1 MKTRTKNIIG
11 VLIGLGLT
19 TILAMTFVDLNNEK
33 AQLAVSNVNLE
44 KELETRDSAY
54 NEIINVMFEVESK
67 IEKIKARENLISD
80 MSIGELSKD
89 TKDRMVEDMGKID
102 SLIVETNETVARLVA
117 KLDNANMNLHSF
129 KKRINQLSKDL
140 ENQTQSIATLKEELS
155 KKDVQIADL
164 SADVKS
170 LEYEVSV
177 QEETIT
183 TQMNKI
189 AMQEAEMSKAYF
201 AIGTEKALEKDGLVA
216 KEGGFLWFG
225 KTTELQENAAMDKF
239 SEIDIRTTG
248 RLIVDAEE
256 VNFITEHPTSSYE
269 IVRDGNL
276 IRFIEIKDP
285 KEFWKISKYL
295 VVAVKS

>member
-19 TILAMTFVDLNNEK
+19 VALAMAFINIRNEK
-33 AQLAVSNVNLE
+33 TQLAETKVSLE
-44 KELETRDSAY
+44 KELHTRDSAY
-54 NEIINVMFEVESK
+54 NEIINVMYEVESK
-67 IEKIKARENLISD
+67 IEKIKARENLISNMSSGELT
-80 MSIGELSKD
+80 MSIKD
-89 TKDRMVEDMGKID
+89 QMVADMGRID
-102 SLIVETNETVARLVA
+102 SLIIETNETVSKLVS
-117 KLDNANMNLHSF
+117 KLDNANMNLNSF

-140 ENQTQSIATLKEELS
+140 KDRQQSIVSL
-155 KKDVQIADL
+155 KKDLEEKDVVIADL

-170 LEYEVSV
+170 LEYEVSI

-189 AMQEAEMSKAYF
+189 VMQEDEMSKAYF

-225 KTTELQENAAMDKF
+225 KTTELQENAAQNKF

-256 VNFITEHPTSSYE
+256 VDLITEHPTNSYE
-269 IVRDGNL
+269 IVKDGDV
-276 IRFIEIKDP
+276 IRFIEITDP
-285 KEFWKISKYL
+285 EEFWKISKYL